1 MRYKHFIPVIGLLLL
16 AFQANAQLISSE
28 FGQNRIQYESYKWQR
43 FESPNF
49 AFSFTNENEDLMKSL
64 VPMAESAYQEIKSLY
79 EYRVRKKIELILYT
93 DFSDFAQS
101 NVGLVAPSAN
111 TGGVTKLLDN
121 KILIYFNGNHQ
132 DFKRLIREGVARA
145 LLNRMLFG
153 SNLQEVVQNSVLM
166 HLPDWFTEGL
176 VAYAVEEWNTE
187 SDDRLREAVLSKRYA
202 NFLELAEKEPR
213 LAGQSLFHYIARNH
227 GTASVSNLLY
237 LTRINRS
244 VESGF
249 LYVFG
254 TSLYTI
260 AGTNWYNY
268 FASRYNQDNKKRL
281 FPVGGELKITQK
293 SKVLVKE
300 LSISP
305 NGKMLAY
312 VEHQQGEQRVVLT
325 NIEENKRKTILK
337 TGFRDHSQNIDKNY
351 PLLAWRKN
359 SNELIVI
366 HEKTDKPIISY
377 ISVKDGKKKKLK
389 SKVIKGVERVLSVS
403 VLEGNDLVLSAM
415 EDGYSNIYLYKG
427 GSVKKITHDKWDD
440 LDAIG
445 MTFNGRKG
453 LVFASNRPEAKLQIK
468 GDESLPVGYRDLFFY
483 DLEAKNGLLTQLTF
497 TPISN
502 EHSPQ
507 AVSDQEFIYLTDM
520 NGISNRYICRLDTV
534 VDYYEQVVVFEDG
547 SKQQLPKDSTLSP
560 NTEGID
566 SSYLQP
572 VYIVQ
577 GQSQANTN
585 YSRNILQQALSA
597 NGKIADLM
605 YRDTGYKLFVRDLKL
620 NRTAET
626 RKTNY
631 RLILERQYGLVDV
644 SLKKEDK
651 INLKKEKEINVKQTE
666 EELKKELERVE
677 KEMEPDNPQDTIPPK
692 TNPKDTA
699 KVDIDN
705 YLFQSE
711 FDNVENP
718 TKKDPKES
726 ETNGQ
731 PIELVEG
738 ENGEIIKKQPKKN
751 PVNNIA
757 KDEPKLVEYNSD
769 RKTKYKNMFKVDELT
784 FQLDNTP
791 LFWGMDL
798 YLQGYYR
805 FPPLGLL
812 FKTSFTDIFED
823 YRLEVGARMPI
834 NFNGME
840 YFVTFEDRKHRLD
853 KKFSIYRKGRV
864 DDYNLIDTT
873 TNTQEGARGRTIKH
887 MAMAEFK
894 YPLSKF
900 RSLRAT
906 ASFLSDRVAIIAEN
920 FNTLQVPV
928 YNETR
933 LGLRMEYVFDNTV
946 NLRLNARKGTRARFF
961 ADYFQPVGERVDS
974 SFSIGLGS
982 PTFVLGLDAR
992 HYISFDDKT
1001 VFAFRFAGAASM
1013 GKQKMLYSLGGM
1025 ENWMFPSENENIP
1038 LPNGED
1044 FAYQMVSANLRGF
1057 QSNIRNGSNFALINA
1072 EIRIPVTEYLSR
1084 TPPSNVLLRNLQLIG
1099 FYDVGTAW
1107 QGLSP
1112 FSKDNPLNTSVI
1124 DPGTGTNSVSPIRV
1138 RVNYYRRPIVQGV
1151 GFGLRTVF
1159 LGYFLRMD
1167 YAWGIETGELKTPR
1181 VYLSLG
1187 MDF

>member
-1 MRYKHFIPVIGLLLL
+1 MRFKHILPLFGLL
-16 AFQANAQLISSE
+16 FITVQANAQLISSE
-28 FGQNRIQYESYKWQR
+28 FGQNRIQYESYNWQR

-64 VPMAESAYQEIKSLY
+64 VPLAEQAYQEIKSLY

-121 KILIYFNGNHQ
+121 KILVYFDGNHQ

-145 LLNRMLFG
+145 LINRMLFG

-176 VAYAVEEWNTE
+176 VAYAVEEWNPE
-187 SDDRLREAVLSKRYA
+187 VDDRLREAILSKRYE
-202 NFLELAEKEPR
+202 NFLELAEKKPA

-260 AGTNWYNY
+260 AGSNWYNY
-268 FASRYNQDNKKRL
+268 YASRYNQDNKKRL
-281 FPVGGELKITQK
+281 FPVGGELKITQRN
-293 SKVLVKE
+293 KVKVKE
-300 LSISP
+300 LTISP

-312 VEHQQGEQRVVLT
+312 VEHQQGEERVVLT
-325 NIEENKRKTILK
+325 DIEQNSRITILK
-337 TGFRDHSQNIDKNY
+337 MGARDHSSEIDENY

-359 SNELIVI
+359 SNELVVI
-366 HEKTDKPIISY
+366 HEKADKPVISY
-377 ISVKDGKKKKLK
+377 LSVKDGKERKLK
-389 SKVIKGVERVLSVS
+389 SKVIKGLERILSVA
-403 VLEGNDLVLSAM
+403 VVEGNDLVFSAM
-415 EDGYSNIYLYKG
+415 EDGYSNIYLYKS
-427 GSVKKITHDKWDD
+427 GSVKKITNDKWDD
-440 LDAIG
+440 LDAIA
-445 MTFNGRKG
+445 MNFNGRKG
-453 LVFASNRPEAKLQIK
+453 IVFASNRPEPKLEIRGHK
-468 GDESLPVGYRDLFFY
+468 ELPLAYRDLYFY
-483 DLEAKNGLLTQLTF
+483 DLEAKNGSLIQLTN
-497 TPISN
+497 TPLSN
-502 EHSPQ
+502 EHSP
-507 AVSDQEFIYLTDM
+507 AVANEEELIYLSDA
-520 NGISNRYICRLDTV
+520 NGISNRYLCRLDTII
-534 VDYYEQVVVFEDG
+534 DYYEQVVVYKDG
-547 SKQQLPKDSTLSP
+547 TTKILPKDSTVAP
-560 NTEGID
+560 DAEAVD

-572 VYIVQ
+572 VYVVK
-577 GQSQANTN
+577 GLSTANTN
-585 YSRNILQQALSA
+585 YSRNILMHALSA
-597 NGKIADLM
+597 NDKIADIL
-605 YRDTGYKLFVRDLKL
+605 YRDGGYKLFVRDLKL
-620 NRTAET
+620 DRTAEPT
-626 RKTNY
+626 KTNY
-631 RLILERQYGLVDV
+631 RLILERQAGWVEAPLKEEKKK
-644 SLKKEDK
+644 SEQKKETQK
-651 INLKKEKEINVKQTE
+651 TEKELE
-666 EELKKELERVE
+666 EELKRVE
-677 KEMEPDNPQDTIPPK
+677 KEMKANNQQDTVPP
-692 TNPKDTA
+692 TPSPADTS

-711 FDNVENP
+711 FDEVKNP
-718 TKKDPKES
+718 TKKDPKDT

-738 ENGEIIKKQPKKN
+738 ENGEIIKKEPKKN
-751 PVNNIA
+751 PASNIA
-757 KDEPKLVEYNSD
+757 KNETKLVEYNSD

-853 KKFSIYRKGRV
+853 KKFSIYRRGRM
-864 DDYNLIDTT
+864 DDYILTDTT
-873 TNTQEGARGRTIKH
+873 TNTQEEARGRTIKH

-900 RSLRAT
+900 RSVRAT
-906 ASFLSDRVAIIAEN
+906 AALLSDRVAIIAEN

-933 LGLRMEYVFDNTV
+933 LGLRMEYVFDNTI

-974 SFSIGLGS
+974 SFSLGLGS
-982 PTFVLGLDAR
+982 PTIALGLDAR
-992 HYISFDDKT
+992 HYISLDNKT
-1001 VFAFRFAGAASM
+1001 VFAFRFAGAASF
-1013 GKQKMLYSLGGM
+1013 GQKKMLYSLGGM

-1038 LPNGED
+1038 LPDGGD
-1044 FAYQMVSANLRGF
+1044 FAYQVVSANLRGF

-1084 TPPSNVLLRNLQLIG
+1084 TPPNNVLLRNLQLIG

-1167 YAWGIETGELKTPR
+1167 YAWGIETGDLKTPR